1 MRHALGVVGAA
12 LKIVTTWAISQALG
26 LVVTFGIGTLM
37 DGRFPS
43 RGDVLAVSFW
53 TSLAFLFVLPVFLMS
68 LERLSGA
75 PAGPRALARA
85 SATCAIGGVVA
96 MQFMVYAPSHWSI
109 ETLLLAIQGAVAG
122 ACLPVVYKLL
132 DRT

>member
-1 MRHALGVVGAA
+1 MIGVIGAA
-12 LKIVTTWAISQALG
+12 LKMTTTWAISQALG
-26 LVVTFGIGTLM
+26 LAANLGIATIM

-53 TSLAFLFVLPVFLMS
+53 TSVAFLFVLPVFLIS

-75 PAGPRALARA
+75 PEDARAVVRA
-85 SATCAIGGVVA
+85 SATCAVGGIVA

-109 ETLLLAIQGAVAG
+109 ETLLLAVQGAVTG
-122 ACLPVVYKLL
+122 ACLPVIYKLL

>member
-1 MRHALGVVGAA
+1 
-12 LKIVTTWAISQALG
+12 
-26 LVVTFGIGTLM
+26 
-37 DGRFPS
+37 
-43 RGDVLAVSFW
+43 
-53 TSLAFLFVLPVFLMS
+53 MS

-122 ACLPVVYKLL
+122 ACLPVIYKLL
-132 DRT
+132 GRT